1 MCLGC
6 DEAVNRANADKLE
19 RYRREAEVAHRLPR
33 APLRRRLVAGLRLL
47 ADRLEA
53 RPQTAMPQTAMPQLT
68 GLPRLRA

>member
-33 APLRRRLVAGLRLL
+33 APLRRRLA

-53 RPQTAMPQTAMPQLT
+53 RPQTARPQTAMPQVT